1 MALINRYKTEAHIK
15 VFPGQTFEIEVV
27 AVGQRFGM
35 IPAFVRAEAGINIIS
50 QLQALS

>member
-1 MALINRYKTEAHIK
+1 MCTNSTLNRYKTESYIK

-35 IPAFVRAEAGINIIS
+35 VPASVRAELKQELI
-50 QLQALS
+50 